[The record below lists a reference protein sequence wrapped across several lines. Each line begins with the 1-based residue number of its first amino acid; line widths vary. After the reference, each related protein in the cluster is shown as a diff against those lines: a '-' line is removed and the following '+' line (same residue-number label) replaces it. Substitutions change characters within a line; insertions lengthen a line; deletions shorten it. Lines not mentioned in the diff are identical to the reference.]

1 MNYKGLPGVF
11 FKTFLIYL
19 PFIELAKT
27 LISC

>member
-1 MNYKGLPGVF
+1 MNYNGFTGVF
-11 FKTFLIYL
+11 FKTFVIYL